1 MSAVSQLVQRRNS
14 SSESRIQPSH
24 SPKIPDWVLGP
35 SMGTPHSL
43 VVGLGGAVLRSAVPL
58 LGAPPLPAPGIATDC
73 LDMGALVR
81 CNADVAPGRR
91 DGELIDARFHRFI
104 ADRLQLVAPTSR
116 YRCDRNAGR
125 MSWVMGHRLPN
136 ALMPSPVSSATP
148 RPATPD
154 PYNVRFG
161 SKADW
166 MATSTNV
173 R

>member
-1 MSAVSQLVQRRNS
+1 
-14 SSESRIQPSH
+14 
-24 SPKIPDWVLGP
+24 
-35 SMGTPHSL
+35 MGTPHSL

-104 ADRLQLVAPTSR
+104 ADRLAGPVTISEALATALALQLVAPTSR

-125 MSWVMGHRLPN
+125 MSSGHG
-136 ALMPSPVSSATP
+136 SSAAKRPDALPGFFGDSSSSNP
-148 RPATPD
+148 RPI
-154 PYNVRFG
+154 
-161 SKADW
+161 
-166 MATSTNV
+166 
-173 R
+173 

>member
-104 ADRLQLVAPTSR
+104 ADRLAGPVTTSEALATALALQLVAPTSR
-116 YRCDRNAGR
+116 YTCDRNAGR
-125 MSWVMGHRLPN
+125 MSSGHG
-136 ALMPSPVSSATP
+136 SSAAKRPDALPGFFGDSSSSNP
-148 RPATPD
+148 RPI
-154 PYNVRFG
+154 
-161 SKADW
+161 
-166 MATSTNV
+166 
-173 R
+173 